1 MILIEERTTK
11 KLPGKSSLFITS
23 GYDAQIIQII
33 KSCGN
38 AIFHKKETQW
48 EVPVTSLAQLLDG
61 LCAIDEI
68 DLRILKDAEKKEDI
82 KFSLQHYKTT
92 PFPYQVE
99 GIQYGLNHDKF
110 LLLDVPG
117 LGKTLQTIYI
127 AQELK
132 ERDNIQHC
140 LVICGVNTLKSNWKS
155 EIERHSNLSCR
166 ILGEYVDTKGNLK
179 IGGIPQR
186 LSQLKSEIK
195 EFFVI
200 TNIETLRNDDIV
212 KEIEKGKNKFD
223 LILLDE
229 AHACKNPNSQQGHN
243 LLRLKSAKHKIAMTG
258 TLLLNSPMDCYVPL
272 KWLGLDNSTYSNY
285 KYYYCNFGGPFG
297 NIPMGYKHLDVLK
310 DQIEENSLRRT
321 KDLLDLPEKTIINE
335 LLDMGDYQKQFY
347 NDIVQGIVT
356 DVDKVHL
363 STANLLS
370 IVCRLR
376 QATVWPQILTSNQ
389 LIESAKIN
397 RCHELV
403 EQIISNGDKVVV
415 FSAFKDSAKY
425 LHECIPNSLLC
436 TGDSK
441 DFEIKANVDKFQT
454 DDSCKVLIATW
465 QKMGTG
471 ITLTAANYAIFL
483 DTPWTEG
490 VYEQAQ
496 DRIHRIGSKKPVFI
510 YNLICKGTIDERVL
524 KIVNTKGALSNYV
537 VDDDTSDEVISSLR
551 EYIEELQ

>member
-1 MILIEERTTK
+1 MICIEEKTTK
-11 KLPGKSSLFITS
+11 KLPGLSSLFITCE
-23 GYDAQIIQII
+23 YNPNVVEKI
-33 KSCGN
+33 KQSGN
-38 AIFHKKETQW
+38 AIFHKKEVEW
-48 EVPVTSLAQLLDG
+48 EVPVTSLSFLLEE
-61 LCAIDEI
+61 LSQIDDI
-68 DLRILKDAEKKEDI
+68 SLRVLKDKEKEDDKI
-82 KFSLQHYKTT
+82 YELQKYKTK
-92 PFPYQVE
+92 PFQYQID
-99 GIQYGLNHDKF
+99 GIQFGLNHDKF
-110 LLLDVPG
+110 MLLDVPG

-132 ERDNIQHC
+132 KKEKLEHC

-155 EIERHSNLSCR
+155 EIEKHSNLSCR
-166 ILGEYVDTKGNLK
+166 ILGEYTDSKGNIK
-179 IGGIPQR
+179 IGGVQQR
-186 LSQLKSEIK
+186 LNQLKNKIS

-200 TNIETLRNDDIV
+200 TNIETLRDDDVV

-229 AHACKNPNSQQGHN
+229 AHTCKNPSSQQGHN
-243 LLRLKSAKHKIAMTG
+243 LLKLKSAKHKIAMTG

-310 DQIEENSLRRT
+310 DQIEKNSLRRT

-347 NDIVQGIVT
+347 NDIVKGIVSE
-356 DVDKVHL
+356 VDKVHL

-370 IVCRLR
+370 MVCRLR
-376 QATVWPQILTSNQ
+376 QATVYPQILTSNK
-389 LIESAKIN
+389 LIESSKIT

-403 EQIISNGDKVVV
+403 EQIVGNGDKVVV
-415 FSAFKDSAKY
+415 FSTFKDSARY
-425 LHECIPNSLLC
+425 LHECIPGSLLC
-436 TGDSK
+436 TGDNK
-441 DFEIKANVDKFQT
+441 DFEIRESIKKFQQ
-454 DDSCKVLIATW
+454 DSDCKVLIATW

-496 DRIHRIGSKKPVFI
+496 DRVHRIGSKKPVFI
-510 YNLICKGTIDERVL
+510 YNLVCKGTIDERVL

-537 VDDDTSDEVISSLR
+537 VDDDTSDEVINSLR

>member
-1 MILIEERTTK
+1 M
-11 KLPGKSSLFITS
+11 
-23 GYDAQIIQII
+23 
-33 KSCGN
+33 
-38 AIFHKKETQW
+38 
-48 EVPVTSLAQLLDG
+48 
-61 LCAIDEI
+61 
-68 DLRILKDAEKKEDI
+68 
-82 KFSLQHYKTT
+82 
-92 PFPYQVE
+92 
-99 GIQYGLNHDKF
+99 
-110 LLLDVPG
+110 LLDVPG

-132 ERDNIQHC
+132 KKEKLEHC

-155 EIERHSNLSCR
+155 EIEKHSNLSCR
-166 ILGEYVDTKGNLK
+166 ILGEYTDSKGNIK
-179 IGGIPQR
+179 IGGVQQR
-186 LSQLKSEIK
+186 LNQLKNKIS

-200 TNIETLRNDDIV
+200 TNIETLRDDNVV

-229 AHACKNPNSQQGHN
+229 AHTCKNPSSQQGHN
-243 LLRLKSAKHKIAMTG
+243 LLKLKSAKHKIAMTG

-310 DQIEENSLRRT
+310 DQIEKNSLRRT

-335 LLDMGDYQKQFY
+335 FLDMGDYQKQFY
-347 NDIVQGIVT
+347 NDIVKGIVSE
-356 DVDKVHL
+356 VDKVHL

-370 IVCRLR
+370 MVCRLR
-376 QATVWPQILTSNQ
+376 QATVYPQILTSNK
-389 LIESAKIN
+389 LIESCKIN
-397 RCHELV
+397 RCHDLV
-403 EQIISNGDKVVV
+403 EQITANGNKVVV
-415 FSAFKDSAKY
+415 FSTFKDSAIY
-425 LHECIPNSLLC
+425 LHECIPGSLLC
-436 TGDSK
+436 TGDNK
-441 DFEIKANVDKFQT
+441 DFEIRESIEKFQQ
-454 DDSCKVLIATW
+454 DSDCKVLIATW

-471 ITLTAANYAIFL
+471 ITLTSANYAIFL

-496 DRIHRIGSKKPVFI
+496 DRVHRIGSKKPVFI
-510 YNLICKGTIDERVL
+510 YNLVCKGTIDERVL

-537 VDDDTSDEVISSLR
+537 VDDDTSDEVINSLR